1 MSLLIFGS
9 PDQDIQDRD
18 FVFPLD
24 NVHSTARPFQI
35 TVLGTSL
42 SHREIWPDAL
52 SMLLEVCL
60 EVPVN
65 VEVIAQPDANVIW
78 GRGQAERVVDTSPDL
93 VLIEFATN
101 DADVFDGVSLKT
113 SQQLHGDLIKA
124 VREGEPEPA
133 VILLTMN
140 PVSGLRGAVRPRL
153 RAHNEQYRALSEI
166 YETGLIDLT
175 PRWRALANGDWS
187 EDGLHP
193 EESVAAEGI
202 APTVA
207 TYITRSAGQG
217 DCHS

>member
-65 VEVIAQPDANVIW
+65 VEVIA
-78 GRGQAERVVDTSPDL
+78 
-93 VLIEFATN
+93 
-101 DADVFDGVSLKT
+101 
-113 SQQLHGDLIKA
+113 
-124 VREGEPEPA
+124 
-133 VILLTMN
+133 
-140 PVSGLRGAVRPRL
+140 PVSYT
-153 RAHNEQYRALSEI
+153 H
-166 YETGLIDLT
+166 LT
-175 PRWRALANGDWS
+175 L
-187 EDGLHP
+187 
-193 EESVAAEGI
+193 
-202 APTVA
+202 PTKA
-207 TYITRSAGQG
+207 
-217 DCHS
+217 